1 MKRNYFFKV
10 FLISV
15 LTLIIMVA
23 SCAKKTE
30 NNKNISSNKGKVKMN
45 IQKKNF
51 GETSEGKEVELYT
64 FNNENGIE
72 LKVMTYGATIISL
85 KVPDKN
91 GQLGDIVLG
100 YDNLKDYVNNSPYFG
115 ATVGR
120 YANRIKRG
128 RFTINDI
135 KYQLSINNGK
145 NHLHGGIKGFDKV
158 VWDAQP
164 FKENNV
170 VGLKLTYRS
179 KDGEQGYP
187 GNLIASVTYTLTND
201 NELKMEYEATTD
213 KPTIVNLSNHCYFNL
228 AGQGKRDI
236 LDHELMINANSFTP
250 VDDGLIPTGE
260 IKDVKGTS
268 MDFTSLMAIGAR
280 IKKVKGGYDHNF
292 VLNNKNGSLA
302 LAVRVYEPT
311 SGRTMEIYTTQPGI
325 QFYSGNFLDGTIT
338 GKENKIYKKHYAFC
352 LEPQHFPDSPNHSN
366 FPSVVLNPGG
376 KYFQQSVYIFSA
388 K

>member
-23 SCAKKTE
+23 SCVKKAE

-45 IQKKNF
+45 IQKKIF

-64 FNNENGIE
+64 FNNENGVE

-91 GQLGDIVLG
+91 GQLGDIILG

-128 RFTINDI
+128 LFTINGI

-228 AGQGKRDI
+228 AGQGKRDV

-250 VDDGLIPTGE
+250 VDDELIPTGE
-260 IKDVKGTS
+260 IKDVKETP
-268 MDFTSLMAIGAR
+268 MDFTSPKAIGAR

-302 LAVRVYEPT
+302 LAVRVYELT

-366 FPSVVLNPGG
+366 FPSVVLNPGE
-376 KYFQQSVYIFSA
+376 KYSQQSVYIFSA

>member
-15 LTLIIMVA
+15 LTLIIMAA
-23 SCAKKTE
+23 SCVKKAE

-45 IQKKNF
+45 IQKKIF

-64 FNNENGIE
+64 FNNENGVE

-91 GQLGDIVLG
+91 GQLGDIILG

-128 RFTINDI
+128 LFTINGI

-228 AGQGKRDI
+228 AGQGKRDV

-250 VDDGLIPTGE
+250 VDDELIPTGE
-260 IKDVKGTS
+260 IKDVKETP
-268 MDFTSLMAIGAR
+268 MDFTSPKAIGAR

-302 LAVRVYEPT
+302 LAVRVYELT

-366 FPSVVLNPGG
+366 FPSVVLNPGE
-376 KYFQQSVYIFSA
+376 KYSQQSVYIFSA